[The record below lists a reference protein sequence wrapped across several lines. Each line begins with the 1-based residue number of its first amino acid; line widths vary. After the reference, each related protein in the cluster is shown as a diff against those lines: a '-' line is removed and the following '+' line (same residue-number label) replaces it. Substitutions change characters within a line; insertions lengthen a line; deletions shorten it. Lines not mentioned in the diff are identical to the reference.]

1 MKKIAILFS
10 LSAAMLAAPLSY
22 VKANSYAPVKEA
34 LKGFEVSSEC
44 SSNVVKNA
52 LVVFGTSSTY
62 GNNMS
67 AYDFNVTFTP
77 VGTSGLPITYYV
89 PAGFYNPSS
98 QWTFASGVYNVKIA
112 PVSAV
117 GVDVHVSANASS
129 AYIPSGSSTAVTLGN
144 VTYYDGGGNVVQ
156 MY

>member
-34 LKGFEVSSEC
+34 LKGFEVSSAF

-67 AYDFNVTFTP
+67 AYNFNVTFTP
-77 VGTSGLPITYYV
+77 VGTSALPVTYYV

-98 QWTFASGVYNVKIA
+98 QWTFASGVYNVTVT

-117 GVDVHVSANASS
+117 GAGVHVMANASS
-129 AYIPSGSSTAVTLGN
+129 GYISAGSSAAITLSN